1 MEIVKIDKNA
11 KVLALISRDT
21 GTEPR
26 LDQYSHERQRGKAP
40 EERARRRLGHKY
52 VNTFRRGSR
61 VSKHFASG
69 ILNYDTASEF
79 RLETTMTYLFGTLSQ
94 PLHHVNANQCDKNCS
109 VLEAVRQNQ
118 RGLGEERLTV
128 YGKKRGMPGDHC
140 WASQPQTMANTQ
152 GIDC

>member
-1 MEIVKIDKNA
+1 MEIVKIYKNA

-79 RLETTMTYLFGTLSQ
+79 RLETTCTVHKYCIIHVVLTCARTHMSQ
-94 PLHHVNANQCDKNCS
+94 
-109 VLEAVRQNQ
+109 
-118 RGLGEERLTV
+118 
-128 YGKKRGMPGDHC
+128 DHL
-140 WASQPQTMANTQ
+140 N
-152 GIDC
+152 